1 MKKTV
6 SLLVI
11 TGLALLPVT
20 IAFAKA
26 PKSPHSFKRSIE
38 IVGRSNTNISLAPSS
53 NSSFSFASVK
63 DFDEEKDEGE
73 EGDEEEDEDEDEGDD
88 FDFDDIESGDYDD
101 LELAESDN
109 PDEDGDGVDD
119 LIDDDQ
125 DTGDGDDDADD
136 GEDGEDG
143 EGDSVGGKA
152 GARKRSS
159 SVERYTLKA
168 GFGHKYTASKNVTLI
183 SALKTSFDQQPGRS
197 DLNKLN
203 AAFSFGPEF
212 KVNKQFKVKTA
223 LSYVYLQQDDKSFLD
238 TWVATLGF
246 DFDVSKTVGLGA
258 AYNYQDKDV
267 VDPLA
272 PDAIVNTL
280 TFGMDWKMSAN
291 DILALKYSP
300 KVEDSSAV
308 TRNKDID
315 GFEISYSRKLPW
327 ETVLGIGFKR
337 DNVDYDDLPRPR
349 SDQIDGYA
357 LQLEKEF
364 NKQLSG
370 KLAYETRRLDSNIN
384 SKDGKNR
391 SVVLSFA
398 FKF

>member
-11 TGLALLPVT
+11 TGLVLLPVT
-20 IAFAKA
+20 LSFAKA
-26 PKSPHSFKRSIE
+26 PKSPHAFKRSAE
-38 IVGRSNTNISLAPSS
+38 IVGRSNSNISLAPSS
-53 NSSFSFASVK
+53 NSGFSFASPK
-63 DFDEEKDEGE
+63 DFDEDEEDGE
-73 EGDEEEDEDEDEGDD
+73 EGEEDEDEGDD
-88 FDFDDIESGDYDD
+88 DDFDFDFDDFGADYDD

-125 DTGDGDDDADD
+125 DTGDGDDEGDD
-136 GEDGEDG
+136 GEDGDDG
-143 EGDSVGGKA
+143 DGASAGSKA

-159 SVERYTLKA
+159 SVERYTAKF
-168 GFGHKYTASKNVTLI
+168 GFGHKYTASKTVSLVTG
-183 SALKTSFDQQPGRS
+183 LKTSFDQQPGRS

-212 KVNKQFKVKTA
+212 KVNKRFKIKTG
-223 LSYVYLQQDDKSFLD
+223 LSYVYLQQDDNSFLD
-238 TWVATLGF
+238 TWVGTLGF

-258 AYNYQDKDV
+258 SYNYQDKDV
-267 VDPLA
+267 VDPTA

-280 TFGMDWKMSAN
+280 TFGMDWKMTEN

-300 KVEDSSAV
+300 KVEDSSVV
-308 TRNKDID
+308 TRNKDVD

-327 ETVLGIGFKR
+327 EMVLGLGYKR
-337 DNVDYDDLPRPR
+337 DNVDYDNLPRPR
-349 SDQIDGYA
+349 SDEIDTYA
-357 LQLEKEF
+357 FQLEKDF
-364 NKQLSG
+364 NKLWSG

-391 SVVLSFA
+391 SVVLSFGV
-398 FKF
+398 KF